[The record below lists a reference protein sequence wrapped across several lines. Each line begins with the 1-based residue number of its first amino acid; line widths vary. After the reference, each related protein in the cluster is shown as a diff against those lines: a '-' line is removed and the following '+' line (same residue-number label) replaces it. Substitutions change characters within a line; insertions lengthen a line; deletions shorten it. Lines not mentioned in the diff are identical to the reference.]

1 MSRSYKGVRLKKN
14 RVYTV
19 EDLRGTYK
27 VDPNTISNW
36 VKAGLQPSDSKK
48 PYVFRGA
55 VVTAFHEGRRQRK
68 AKYLRP
74 GEFNCVA
81 CKSAVFPDTQT
92 VEIMIFDKCGHM
104 LSARCSD
111 CDAFTTKLSS
121 QADRDYFAGLINPNT
136 SVDSR
141 HEEKGAVP
149 GGIGSKS
156 EIDLSRLS
164 LINDRI
170 IHSWQTYAG
179 RHSEK
184 TIDRHLAAIRLGE
197 ELMGGKAFD
206 QLTTRD
212 VAKVRDYLKQCLE
225 ARDDTAKSQST
236 VSHTAS
242 HLADFLVWLL
252 KQDGHKRLPK
262 DLPDYLKLPK
272 AAYAAAL
279 PRPSK
284 AYPDLDEA
292 EALLSAMPSKS
303 IMHRRARAIFAIAF
317 LGGLRAETIVS
328 LRLCHFDAER
338 KVIVQDATIVRA
350 KNGKSNIV
358 NWFPI
363 ADCFKEEVQRWVIS
377 MRALGC
383 HDGDAL
389 FPSEMWLG
397 SPRSISVAGRE
408 LIEPMATPH
417 AVAEAFR
424 IACRAVEQKYSPH
437 SAKHTLAAERDRRP
451 LTSIQRKAWSDAL
464 GHENEATTERHYGKL
479 SDERRCELFEEM
491 GEDVPR
497 KMIAIAN
504 EDKIALMDELLE
516 KLGMRCP

>member
-55 VVTAFHEGRRQRK
+55 VVTAFHEERRMRK
-68 AKYLRP
+68 STQLRP
-74 GEFNCVA
+74 GEFKCGSCNA
-81 CKSAVFPDTQT
+81 AVFPDAAT
-92 VEIMIFDKCGHM
+92 VESMIVGKGTHM
-104 LSARCSD
+104 FSGRCSD
-111 CDAFTTKLSS
+111 CDVSVMKISS
-121 QADRDYFAGLINPNT
+121 QADRDYFAGLTNPNT
-136 SVDSR
+136 PVDSR

-170 IHSWQTYAG
+170 IYRWQTYAG

-212 VAKVRDYLKQCLE
+212 IAKVRDYLKQCLV

-242 HLADFLVWLL
+242 HLADFLIWLL
-252 KQDGHKRLPK
+252 KQDGHKRLQR

-338 KVIVQDATIVRA
+338 KVIVQDATVVRA

-363 ADCFKEEVQRWVIS
+363 ADGFKEEVQRWVAS
-377 MRALGC
+377 LRALGC

-397 SPRSISVAGRE
+397 SPRSISATGRV

-437 SAKHTLAAERDRRP
+437 SAKHTLAFERDRRP

-479 SDERRCELFEEM
+479 SDERRYELFEEM
-491 GEDVPR
+491 GEAKISKR
-497 KMIAIAN
+497 KQLTD
-504 EDKIALMDELLE
+504 EDKIALFDGLLNFINE
-516 KLGMRCP
+516 N